1 MSIMGKLIRPIFVL
15 ALALV
20 AGFAFVK
27 YLSANSQSKSKTSV
41 FKVER
46 PRAADRDMPALVS
59 ALGHLEPASKILD
72 LAAPTQAT
80 DVQPRIASIE
90 VQEGQNV
97 KKGQVLAIFDT
108 KERLTSEKQAI
119 LSHMSSVQGQV
130 KMLEQETNRFRSL
143 VRENAYPK
151 SELETKELKLM
162 DLKSELIRINSDL
175 QMNKVNEKISTLVS
189 PITGRILKIDARA
202 GERPNPYGMIKVGET
217 ENMIA
222 IAQVDEQNIRRIS
235 LGQKVTIRSEN
246 RSFTGSIYGKVKYI
260 SLMVGARKNLS
271 INPKAESD
279 TESRT
284 IDVEIKI
291 NPEHNYTVSDL
302 TGTKIIATFQ

>member
-1 MSIMGKLIRPIFVL
+1 MGRLLKPIFIL
-15 ALALV
+15 ALALA
-20 AGFAFVK
+20 AGMTLVK
-27 YLSANSQSKSKTSV
+27 YLSANSQFKPKDSNS
-41 FKVER
+41 KVER
-46 PRAADRDMPALVS
+46 SKTGDRDTTAFVS
-59 ALGHLEPASKILD
+59 ALGHLEPASKVLD

-97 KKGQVLAIFDT
+97 RKGQVLAIFDT

-119 LSHMSSVQGQV
+119 LSHLSSVQGQV
-130 KMLEQETNRFRSL
+130 KMLEQETSRFRTL

-151 SELETKELKLM
+151 SELEAKELKLM
-162 DLKSELIRINSDL
+162 DLKSEAIRINSDL
-175 QMNKVNEKISTLVS
+175 EMNQVNERISTLVS
-189 PITGRILKIDARA
+189 PISGRVLKIDARA

-217 ENMIA
+217 DNMTA
-222 IAQVDEQNIRRIS
+222 IAQVDEQNIGKIS
-235 LGQKVTIRSEN
+235 LGQKVSIRSEN
-246 RSFTGSIYGKVKYI
+246 RSFAGNIYGRVKYI

-279 TESRT
+279 TETRT

-291 NPEHNYTVSDL
+291 NPEYNDTVSNL